1 MARALADS
9 LSSNMNKYALVALLA
24 VAGSAAAFVALR
36 AKDPTYVA
44 PRQAQQST
52 IPFLLASEPGA
63 GEAVRVL
70 EVTGMCC
77 GGCRP
82 KVHAAAL
89 RVAGVREAAVDQE
102 AGTATLLV
110 RAEVEIATLE
120 RALTFDKYEA
130 HARP

>member
-1 MARALADS
+1 
-9 LSSNMNKYALVALLA
+9 MNKYALVALLA
-24 VAGSAAAFVALR
+24 IAGSAAAFVALR
-36 AKDPTYVA
+36 AKEPTYVA
-44 PRQAQQST
+44 PQQAEQAT
-52 IPFLLASEPGA
+52 VPFVIDSQPGV
-63 GEAVRVL
+63 GEIVRVF
-70 EVTGMCC
+70 EVEGMCC

-89 RVAGVREAAVDQE
+89 AVAGVRAAAVDQE

-110 RAEVEIATLE
+110 KSDVEVAALE

>member
-1 MARALADS
+1 
-9 LSSNMNKYALVALLA
+9 MNKYALVALLA

-36 AKDPTYVA
+36 AKEPSYVA
-44 PRQAQQST
+44 PQKVEQAT
-52 IPFLLASEPGA
+52 IPFVLASEPAA
-63 GEAVRVL
+63 GETVRVF
-70 EVTGMCC
+70 EVEGMCC

-89 RVAGVREAAVDQE
+89 GVAGVREAAVDQE

-110 RAEVEIATLE
+110 SSQVDVAALE

>member
-1 MARALADS
+1 
-9 LSSNMNKYALVALLA
+9 MNKYALVALLA

-36 AKDPTYVA
+36 AKDPSYVA
-44 PRQAQQST
+44 PQKVEQAT
-52 IPFLLASEPGA
+52 IPFVLSSQPGA
-63 GEAVRVL
+63 GETVRVF
-70 EVTGMCC
+70 EVDGMCC

-89 RVAGVREAAVDQE
+89 AVAGVREAAVDQE

-110 RAEVEIATLE
+110 SADVEVAALE
-120 RALTFDKYEA
+120 RALTFSKYEA